1 MSNKSSYKHVQH
13 APLCL
18 LLYFLAVVFLVLGL
32 VINTEPPIPWLFPP
46 IGLFMLVLAASFHHL
61 TVEDRVDRLSVSFG
75 PVALFRRTIQY
86 DDIISAEIGRTTVL
100 DGWGIHMSLRG
111 GWVWNLWGRDC
122 VVLQLR
128 KGILRVG
135 TDDAENLADLLNRKI
150 SNRPKS

>member
-1 MSNKSSYKHVQH
+1 MSSESSYKHVQH

-18 LLYFLAVVFLVLGL
+18 LVYVLAVVFLVLGL
-32 VINTEPPIPWLFPP
+32 AMNTEPPIPRLFPP

-61 TVEDRVDRLSVSFG
+61 TVEDQGDRLSVSFG
-75 PVALFRRTIQY
+75 PIPLFRRTILH
-86 DDIISAEIGRTTVL
+86 DDIISAEIGRTTIL

-128 KGILRVG
+128 KGILRIG
-135 TDDAENLADLLNRKI
+135 TDDAANFAAYLKTCIVED
-150 SNRPKS
+150 SP

>member
-1 MSNKSSYKHVQH
+1 MSSESSYKHVQH

-18 LLYFLAVVFLVLGL
+18 LLYVLSVVFLVLGL
-32 VINTEPPIPWLFPP
+32 VMNTEPPIPWLFPP

-61 TVEDRVDRLSVSFG
+61 TVEDQGDRLSVRFG
-75 PVALFRRTIQY
+75 PIPLFRRTIRY

-122 VVLQLR
+122 VVLQMR
-128 KGILRVG
+128 KGILRIG
-135 TDDAENLADLLNRKI
+135 TNDAVNLADFLQQKI
-150 SNRPKS
+150 GTQHKP

>member
-18 LLYFLAVVFLVLGL
+18 LLYILANVFLVTGL
-32 VINTEPPIPWLFPP
+32 VLKSEPPIPWLFPP
-46 IGLFMLVLAASFHHL
+46 IGLLILALAASFHHL
-61 TVEDRVDRLSVSFG
+61 TVEDQIDRLSICFG
-75 PVALFRRTIQY
+75 PIPLLRRTIRY
-86 DDIISAEIGRTTVL
+86 DDIISAEIGRTTML

-111 GWVWNLWGRDC
+111 GWAWNLWGRDC

-135 TDDAENLADLLNRKI
+135 TDDAENLADFVNQKI
-150 SNRPKS
+150 STQNKP